1 MAALAE
7 RQEAAGTGA
16 QALRRHRRTVARQ
29 TRNTGIV
36 GGRHMSN
43 TRKEA
48 ARLRGEARTA
58 GVEGRVREAM
68 VTIQKEMASNN
79 GIYPENGGAVSMNEV
94 ARRAKI
100 SETTLFSP
108 KQKEL
113 GKNVKA
119 WVESLKKTEI
129 VGRKKV
135 QRTVFERSEDW
146 RQKYLAL
153 QDAHIATELDLQDS
167 KVQFQNTEKAL
178 AELKYK
184 YDALLEQMR
193 AGAASKVSPFPKGN
207 R

>member
-1 MAALAE
+1 
-7 RQEAAGTGA
+7 
-16 QALRRHRRTVARQ
+16 
-29 TRNTGIV
+29 
-36 GGRHMSN
+36 MSEIH
-43 TRKEA
+43 KEA

-58 GVEGRVREAM
+58 EVETKVREAM
-68 VTIQKEMASNN
+68 VTIQKEMATNK

-113 GKNVKA
+113 GKIVKA

-129 VGRKKV
+129 IGRKNV

-146 RQKYLAL
+146 RKKCLDL
-153 QDAHIATELDLQDS
+153 QDTHTATELDLQDAQ
-167 KVQFQNTEKAL
+167 VQLQDAQKAL
-178 AELKYK
+178 AELNNK
-184 YDALLEQMR
+184 YDALLDQMR
-193 AGAASKVSPFPKGN
+193 AGAASKVTPFPKVN

>member
-1 MAALAE
+1 
-7 RQEAAGTGA
+7 
-16 QALRRHRRTVARQ
+16 
-29 TRNTGIV
+29 
-36 GGRHMSN
+36 MSD
-43 TRKEA
+43 THKEA

-58 GVEGRVREAM
+58 GVEARVREAM
-68 VTIQKEMASNN
+68 VTIQKEMAANK
-79 GIYPENGGAVSMNEV
+79 GIYPGNGGAVSMNEV

-113 GKNVKA
+113 GKNVKS

-129 VGRKKV
+129 VGRKNV

-146 RQKYLAL
+146 RNKYLAL
-153 QDAHIATELDLQDS
+153 QDTHVATELDLQDAQ
-167 KVQFQNTEKAL
+167 VQLQDAQKAL
-178 AELKYK
+178 AELKDK

-193 AGAASKVSPFPKGN
+193 AGAASKVTPFPKGN

>member
-1 MAALAE
+1 
-7 RQEAAGTGA
+7 
-16 QALRRHRRTVARQ
+16 
-29 TRNTGIV
+29 
-36 GGRHMSN
+36 MSDIH
-43 TRKEA
+43 KEA

-58 GVEGRVREAM
+58 GVEARVREAM
-68 VTIQKEMASNN
+68 VTIQREMTANK

-113 GKNVKA
+113 GKHVKA

-129 VGRKKV
+129 VGRKNV

-146 RQKYLAL
+146 RHKYLAL
-153 QDAHIATELDLQDS
+153 QDAHIATELDLQDA
-167 KVQFQNTEKAL
+167 KVQLQDAQKAL
-178 AELKYK
+178 AELKGQYE
-184 YDALLEQMR
+184 ALLEQMR
-193 AGAASKVSPFPKGN
+193 AGAANKVTAFPKGN